1 MTATRTVLLTGFEPF
16 GGDTTNPS
24 ADVAHALDGETLEL
38 TEADTGIGAADAT
51 NTATRATI
59 IGRVLPVSFAASA
72 AELERLVAEHQPDL
86 IIALGLA
93 DGREAITPERVA
105 INYADARIPDNDG
118 AQPRDEPLDAD
129 GPAARFTGLPVK
141 RIVRALTD
149 AGHPATVSLTAGSYV
164 CNALAYHLGGIAE
177 QHAHD
182 TGAHPAAGFIHVPNW
197 PAQRLT
203 PAIRLAIATTL
214 ENPHELDEAG
224 GRIH

>member
-16 GGDTTNPS
+16 GGGTTNPS
-24 ADVAHALDGETLEL
+24 ADVAHALDGETL
-38 TEADTGIGAADAT
+38 DG
-51 NTATRATI
+51 ATI

-177 QHAHD
+177 RHAR
-182 TGAHPAAGFIHVPNW
+182 PAAAALPTTTAATREPIPAGFIHVPNW
-197 PAQRLT
+197 PADRLT

-214 ENPHELDEAG
+214 ENPHDLDEAG
-224 GRIH
+224 GSIH